1 MIAVVTG
8 IPGTGKTTVATKA
21 MELLK
26 AEGIEYKMVTY
37 GDVMIEIA
45 KAKKIAED
53 RDAMRKLDPETQK
66 KIQELAA
73 EKIGTMKGNILVDTH
88 CTIRTSRG
96 FLPGLPEWVLRKL
109 KPNAI
114 ILVEASPAEIA
125 GRRNRDKSRTRDAE
139 TVEGIALHQDT
150 NRNIAAAYSV
160 FTGATVKV
168 IQNPDNGVEQSGK
181 EMAEVLK

>member
-66 KIQELAA
+66 RIQELAA

-88 CTIRTSRG
+88 CTIRTPRG
-96 FLPGLPEWVLRKL
+96 FLPGLPEGVLKKL

-125 GRRNRDKSRTRDAE
+125 GRRNRDKTRTRDAE
-139 TVEGIALHQDT
+139 SVEGIALHQDT

-168 IQNPDNGVEQSGK
+168 IQNPDNGVDAAGK
-181 EMAEVLK
+181 EMAGVLK